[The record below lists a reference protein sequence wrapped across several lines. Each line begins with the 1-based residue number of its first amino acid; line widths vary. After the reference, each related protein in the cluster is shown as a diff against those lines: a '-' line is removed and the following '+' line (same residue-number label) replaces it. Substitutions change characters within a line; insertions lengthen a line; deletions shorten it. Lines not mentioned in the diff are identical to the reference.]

1 MATVAHF
8 GIPARELLGDLCP
21 LEVVV
26 VPQMFKF
33 FVLFLGPG
41 LFDLVVAGLEVV
53 LLGEFNIIN
62 SVFRQIRIGW
72 L

>member
-8 GIPARELLGDLCP
+8 GISPRELLGDLFP

-26 VPQMFKF
+26 VPQMLKF